1 MSTDRKDFI
10 AKLNILVHIIFQTL
24 LWCDH
29 YYPYAQY
36 TQM

>member
-24 LWCDH
+24 LYD
-29 YYPYAQY
+29 YYPYAQ
-36 TQM
+36 